1 MRAKFVFIQLI
12 LFVATAGAQSIWD
25 GQHLARV
32 KGELSQPA
40 YAAAYR
46 QLIAEADRQMSQPPL
61 SVMMKE
67 KVAVSGDKHDYLSLS
82 RYFWPDPTKPD
93 GLPYVSRDGVSN
105 PELEKLDRPKLS
117 GMAAG
122 VTTLSLAWY
131 FSGDERYAQKATEL
145 LRTWFL
151 NKDTRMNP
159 NLNYAQIVPGKF
171 DGKGR
176 CYGVIDSYSFVEMLD
191 AVQLLEQSAA
201 FTPKDSKALKAWF
214 SKFLDW
220 ILTSPQGIEEGNQLN
235 NHSTAHDVQ
244 VIAYARYVGNKKVL
258 DDYLGNFYERRM
270 LKQIQS
276 DGSQPQELR
285 RTLGF
290 GYSQYNLTHIIDVLS
305 LSQLSALKSQ
315 TSNLKFQTSN
325 LKSQTSNLKS
335 QITLAEKAA
344 DFLTPYLG
352 KKVEEW
358 PYQQI
363 SEWDY
368 KQNELAKDL
377 YRLYLLDPQRTDYL
391 QLARQHIVKRFSD
404 RFFLLYYTPD
414 STDNAFAAADT
425 QLRFLVRQT
434 QQARRDIA
442 DKQKI
447 MPRCVEK
454 DGSLRLVGIT
464 DWCSGFFPGELW
476 HMYQYSHDPYWREL
490 AVSNTW
496 KIEEVKHHNGTHDLG
511 FMMYNSFGKAYE
523 LTGEQSYRDVVIRSA
538 ETLAT
543 RFNETVGCIR
553 SWNWGTPDRWQ
564 FAVIIDNMMNLELL
578 FEASRLTGDKK
589 YYNIAVS
596 HANTTLQHHFR
607 DDYSSYH
614 VVDYNPADG
623 TVIKRITHQGL
634 FDESV
639 WSRGQAWGLYGFT
652 MCYRYTHDKAYL
664 QQAQNIARFFFS
676 QKDLPRDMI
685 PYWDMR
691 DPAIPSGQ
699 GPARDGGVP
708 RDASAAAIFASG
720 LYELATYSDQA
731 AAHEYRRIADR
742 IVQSLETTY
751 QSEPMQNQGF
761 LLLHSTGNYPSKDE
775 IDVPIN
781 YADYY
786 YLEALHRRA
795 TMR

>member
-1 MRAKFVFIQLI
+1 MKIKLVFIQLV
-12 LFVATAGAQSIWD
+12 LYVATAGAQSIWD
-25 GQHLARV
+25 GAHLARV
-32 KGELSQPA
+32 KSELNQPA
-40 YAAAYR
+40 YATAYR
-46 QLIAEADRQMSQPPL
+46 QLIAEADRQTSLPPL

-67 KVAVSGDKHDYLSLS
+67 KLAVSGNKHDYLSLS

-93 GLPYVSRDGVSN
+93 GLPYINRDGVSN

-117 GMAAG
+117 EMAAG

-131 FSGDERYAQKATEL
+131 FSGNEKYAQKATEL

-191 AVQLLEQSAA
+191 AVQLLEQSEA
-201 FTPKDSKALKAWF
+201 FTLKDSKALKVWF

-244 VIAYARYVGNKKVL
+244 VIAYARYTGNKKVL
-258 DDYLGNFYERRM
+258 NDYLGNFYEQRM
-270 LKQIQS
+270 LNQIQP

-290 GYSQYNLTHIIDVLS
+290 GYSQYNLTHIIDVL
-305 LSQLSALKSQ
+305 QMA
-315 TSNLKFQTSN
+315 NH
-325 LKSQTSNLKS
+325 
-335 QITLAEKAA
+335 ITIDEGLTIDEAAMPLAEKAA
-344 DFLTPYLG
+344 DFLMPYLG

-363 SEWDY
+363 SDWDY

-377 YRLYLLDPQRTDYL
+377 YRLYLLHPQRTDYL
-391 QLARQHIVKRFSD
+391 HLAKQHVIKRFSD

-414 STDNAFAAADT
+414 TTDNAFAAADK
-425 QLRFLVRQT
+425 QLRFLVKQT
-434 QQARRDIA
+434 QQTRKAIA

-454 DGSLRLVGIT
+454 DGTLRLVGIT

-476 HMYQYSHDPYWREL
+476 HMFQYSHDPFWREL

-496 KIEEVKHHNGTHDLG
+496 KIEEVKKHNGTHDLG
-511 FMMYNSFGKAYE
+511 FMMYSSFGKAYE
-523 LTGEQSYRDVVIRSA
+523 ITGEQSYRDVVIRSA

-553 SWNWGTPDRWQ
+553 SWSWGTPERWQ

-578 FEASRLTGDKK
+578 FEASRLTGNKK

-596 HANTTLQHHFR
+596 HANTTLKHHFR
-607 DDYSSYH
+607 DDFSSYH

-652 MCYRYTHDKAYL
+652 MCYRYTHDKTYL

-676 QKDLPRDMI
+676 QKDLPQDMI

-691 DPAIPSGQ
+691 DPAIRTGQ

-720 LYELATYSDQA
+720 LYELATYSDET
-731 AAHEYRRIADR
+731 AAHEYRHIADR
-742 IVQSLETTY
+742 IVQSLETSY

-761 LLLHSTGNYPSKDE
+761 LLLHSTGNYPSHDE

-786 YLEALHRRA
+786 YLEALHRRV
-795 TMR
+795 TMK